1 MLHSDLMQF
10 KDEML
15 KNLRELERK
24 IMTKVNK
31 NKDDVSSDL
40 NTLTASLKSLKEN
53 NISIIDSITEQRL
66 NINKITTIE
75 SDLKKF
81 NTVLTGQEKKLND
94 SMVEISYIRDRYE
107 KSLSDALFVPGII
120 GKNCKYNNFN
130 DYIINCTKEI
140 NKLKNEKEFNKKESK
155 EMKQKLEQSI
165 KSLSNLVDSF
175 INRSKLYT
183 DGTKKAIIDLI
194 DTKITELDTKNL
206 DLLAKLCKIDSEL
219 GEKIKLVGDDLT
231 DFNNSKTEQ
240 IQKMEE
246 KLVIVNNH
254 IEEINKHIKE
264 TKEEINKYKNNE
276 EKYINELDEIK
287 NNINNILQND
297 NNKETINTINNTS
310 DNNLSKEINNIMNKA
325 KNMKEISNSNYNPDS
340 AQSNL
345 NHIIKQSELYN
356 NNIQISSDISQNK
369 INSKLNSNEIPFNQK
384 ESNITSKLS
393 RNKDNIYHN
402 KEKPIINFSNNN
414 INNAISTFN
423 EFNKNMKISN
433 SKLTNTFLLKNKKVA
448 NESLPENDINNQNNE
463 IINKPVNFSE
473 KCFFKNEKVDYFLN
487 KKKQKEKPVINI
499 SKVKYKNDKD
509 KDNTNKFPKIKE
521 KLFNN
526 ILLKNQ
532 AFFGGKN
539 FNNNKII
546 LSKSK
551 KHISPN
557 HNKSV
562 NEKNKKS
569 INYNIDKET
578 GVGCNVVKIS
588 IDDDSI
594 TPYNTN
600 GLLTIALKKFLKRKL
615 IKSEES
621 MSFSFDSI
629 FLSNIYQYQTNRSKT
644 IKKNQGCNK
653 TVHAFFG
660 NDKIFFD
667 KDLLSSINTNNK
679 KEVFTKINKNEP
691 IDKGKIKYTIIKK
704 SL

>member
-130 DYIINCTKEI
+130 DYIVNCTKEI

-219 GEKIKLVGDDLT
+219 GEKIKIVGDDLT
-231 DFNNSKTEQ
+231 EFNKSKNEQ

-254 IEEINKHIKE
+254 IEEINKHIKD
-264 TKEEINKYKNNE
+264 TKEEINKFKNNE
-276 EKYINELDEIK
+276 EKYQMIVDR
-287 NNINNILQND
+287 
-297 NNKETINTINNTS
+297 
-310 DNNLSKEINNIMNKA
+310 
-325 KNMKEISNSNYNPDS
+325 NY
-340 AQSNL
+340 
-345 NHIIKQSELYN
+345 E
-356 NNIQISSDISQNK
+356 
-369 INSKLNSNEIPFNQK
+369 
-384 ESNITSKLS
+384 
-393 RNKDNIYHN
+393 
-402 KEKPIINFSNNN
+402 
-414 INNAISTFN
+414 
-423 EFNKNMKISN
+423 
-433 SKLTNTFLLKNKKVA
+433 
-448 NESLPENDINNQNNE
+448 
-463 IINKPVNFSE
+463 
-473 KCFFKNEKVDYFLN
+473 CF
-487 KKKQKEKPVINI
+487 
-499 SKVKYKNDKD
+499 
-509 KDNTNKFPKIKE
+509 
-521 KLFNN
+521 
-526 ILLKNQ
+526 
-532 AFFGGKN
+532 
-539 FNNNKII
+539 
-546 LSKSK
+546 
-551 KHISPN
+551 
-557 HNKSV
+557 
-562 NEKNKKS
+562 
-569 INYNIDKET
+569 
-578 GVGCNVVKIS
+578 
-588 IDDDSI
+588 
-594 TPYNTN
+594 
-600 GLLTIALKKFLKRKL
+600 
-615 IKSEES
+615 
-621 MSFSFDSI
+621 
-629 FLSNIYQYQTNRSKT
+629 
-644 IKKNQGCNK
+644 KKNHTWKNRFDQIY
-653 TVHAFFG
+653 
-660 NDKIFFD
+660 KIV
-667 KDLLSSINTNNK
+667 NNG
-679 KEVFTKINKNEP
+679 E
-691 IDKGKIKYTIIKK
+691 Y
-704 SL
+704 L

>member
-1 MLHSDLMQF
+1 MLHSDLMKF

-31 NKDDVSSDL
+31 NQDDLSSDL

-53 NISIIDSITEQRL
+53 NISLIDSITEQKL
-66 NINKITTIE
+66 NANKISTIE

-81 NTVLTGQEKKLND
+81 NTALTGQEKKINE

-140 NKLKNEKEFNKKESK
+140 NKLKNEKEFSKKESK
-155 EMKQKLEQSI
+155 EMKLKLEQGI

-194 DTKITELDTKNL
+194 DTRITELDTKNL
-206 DLLAKLCKIDSEL
+206 DLLAKLCKIDNEL
-219 GEKIKLVGDDLT
+219 GEKIKIVGDDLT
-231 DFNNSKTEQ
+231 DFNNSKNDQ
-240 IQKMEE
+240 IQKVED
-246 KLVIVNNH
+246 KLIIVNNH
-254 IEEINKHIKE
+254 IEEINKNIKE
-264 TKEEINKYKNNE
+264 TKEEINNFRNSEKKYM
-276 EKYINELDEIK
+276 NELDEIK

-297 NNKETINTINNTS
+297 NNKEAINNTS
-310 DNNLSKEINNIMNKA
+310 DNNLSKEINNIMNEA
-325 KNMKEISNSNYNPDS
+325 KNIKDISNNNNNPNS
-340 AQSNL
+340 PQSNL
-345 NHIIKQSELYN
+345 NHIIKQSDIY
-356 NNIQISSDISQNK
+356 NNIQLNTDSSHK
-369 INSKLNSNEIPFNQK
+369 INSKINTNEIPLIQK
-384 ESNITSKLS
+384 ESNMTSKLS
-393 RNKDNIYHN
+393 RNKDNLYN
-402 KEKPIINFSNNN
+402 KEKPFINFSNNN

-423 EFNKNMKISN
+423 DLNKNMKISN
-433 SKLTNTFLLKNKKVA
+433 SKLTNTFLLNNKKVA
-448 NESLPENDINNQNNE
+448 NESLPENDPNNQNTE
-463 IINKPVNFSE
+463 IINKPVNFS
-473 KCFFKNEKVDYFLN
+473 KKRFFKNEKADYFLN

-509 KDNTNKFPKIKE
+509 KDNNKFPKIKE

-526 ILLKNQ
+526 ILMNNQ

-539 FNNNKII
+539 FNKNLII

-557 HNKSV
+557 KNKSV
-562 NEKNKKS
+562 NEKNKKC

-600 GLLTIALKKFLKRKL
+600 GLLTMASKKFLKKRL

-621 MSFSFDSI
+621 MSFSFDNI
-629 FLSNIYQYQTNRSKT
+629 FFSNIYHYQTNNRSKKF
-644 IKKNQGCNK
+644 KKNQGCNK
-653 TVHAFFG
+653 TVRAFLG
-660 NDKIFFD
+660 NDKIFFN
-667 KDLLSSINTNNK
+667 KELLNSISSNNK
-679 KEVFTKINKNEP
+679 KEVFTKINKNKLS
-691 IDKGKIKYTIIKK
+691 DKGTIKYTIIKK